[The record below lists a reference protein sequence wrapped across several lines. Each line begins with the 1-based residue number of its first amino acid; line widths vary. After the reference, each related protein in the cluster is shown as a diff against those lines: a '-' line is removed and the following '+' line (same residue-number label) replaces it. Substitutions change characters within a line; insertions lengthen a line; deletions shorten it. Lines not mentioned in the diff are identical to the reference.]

1 MTPLSILAFV
11 LDWAFLVFSVFGAL
25 AFYQACIDEIKLCW
39 SFKSYLGL
47 VIFASMLFFGYDL

>member
-1 MTPLSILAFV
+1 V